1 MGWCQA
7 SQRRR
12 TKHQCIVLVE
22 RMRGV
27 ISNTYSH
34 RVLSI
39 CCRHGPDLVRG
50 RQFTLRRCHQLC
62 VGCRAAHGDR
72 SSKTGAKRLVCNT
85 FGRELY
91 VGDEKQRRGAFDS
104 PRTASQ
110 VDDERFDPPRVEDL
124 SERESQATC
133 PRFPCGVFVDEMV
146 EAPTSPSNSLADIR
160 A

>member
-1 MGWCQA
+1 MVIARRKQA
-7 SQRRR
+7 QNGSCATRSG
-12 TKHQCIVLVE
+12 E
-22 RMRGV
+22 RSEGE
-27 ISNTYSH
+27 
-34 RVLSI
+34 
-39 CCRHGPDLVRG
+39 
-50 RQFTLRRCHQLC
+50 
-62 VGCRAAHGDR
+62 
-72 SSKTGAKRLVCNT
+72 RLL
-85 FGRELY
+85 LY